1 MTKKEKAR
9 LEELKERMTE
19 KQKKFCDYYIELDNA
34 TQAAIRA
41 GYSKKTAKSQGSENL
56 TKPDIAEYIDLRLK
70 SMESDRI
77 AGAEEVLEY
86 FTRVMRGE
94 EKDQFGLDASLT
106 DRNKAGE
113 LLGKKYKLF
122 TDKQEIEAKDPVR
135 IIADIPRSGHPAD

>member
-1 MTKKEKAR
+1 
-9 LEELKERMTE
+9 MTE